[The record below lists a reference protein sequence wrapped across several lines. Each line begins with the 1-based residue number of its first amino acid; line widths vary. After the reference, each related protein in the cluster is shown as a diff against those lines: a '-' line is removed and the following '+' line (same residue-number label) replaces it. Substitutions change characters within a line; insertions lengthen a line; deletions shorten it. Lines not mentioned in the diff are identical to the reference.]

1 MNKMIPSE
9 IINADKNGNAVIGK
23 NLEVDGTT
31 KLNGGIKPIH
41 TFPLVNYTVEVL
53 FERHVE
59 TATEYTFFGY
69 IIYDDGTSVPC
80 MGSYAITGGELDSF
94 SAISYDTIFAWTKGG
109 TLEEKAIATNP

>member
-9 IINADKNGNAVIGK
+9 IIHADENGNAVIGK

-31 KLNGGIKPIH
+31 KLSSGIKPIH
-41 TFPLVNYTVEVL
+41 TYPLGSYTFEVL

-59 TATEYTFFGY
+59 LATEYTFFGY

-80 MGSYAITGGELDSF
+80 MGSYAISQGELESF

-109 TLEEKAIATNP
+109 ALEEKAIATNP